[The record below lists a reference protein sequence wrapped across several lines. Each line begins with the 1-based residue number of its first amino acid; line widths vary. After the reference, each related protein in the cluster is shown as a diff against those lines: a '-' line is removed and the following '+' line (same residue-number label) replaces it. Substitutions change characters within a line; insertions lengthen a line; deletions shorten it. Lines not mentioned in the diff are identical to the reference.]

1 MVSNY
6 PPFDVRVVTPRLE
19 LRGATDH
26 LLERLSPAVRDGKA
40 DAEPAPFD
48 DPMSLYE
55 HDPDLRVRKW
65 LQAIWRMRGSI
76 EPDLWRLYF
85 VVMLD
90 EQPIGMQDLI
100 GSQFPSFGTVFSFS
114 WLSSDARQRGLGTE
128 MRSAMLHLAFSG
140 LNAKEAHS
148 EAFFDNHGSNL
159 VSQRLGY
166 QPNGTTWATRR
177 GQPAQ
182 LHRWRLT
189 HDDWQRQRRDDIELH
204 GVENCRATLGIGP
217 GPA

>member
-1 MVSNY
+1 MY
-6 PPFDVRVVTPRLE
+6 PLFDVRVVTPRLE
-19 LRGATDH
+19 LRGATDD
-26 LLERLSPAVRDGKA
+26 LLERLSPAVRGGKA

-55 HDPDLRVRKW
+55 HDPDVRVRKW

-85 VVMLD
+85 VVML
-90 EQPIGMQDLI
+90 EGAPVGMQDLI
-100 GSQFPSFGTVFSFS
+100 GSQFPTFGTVFSFS
-114 WLSSDARQRGLGTE
+114 WLSSDVRQRGLGTE
-128 MRSAMLHLAFSG
+128 MRAAVLHLAFSG

-148 EAFFDNHGSNL
+148 EAFFDNDGSNR
-159 VSQRLGY
+159 VSERLGY
-166 QPNGTTWATRR
+166 RPNGITWATRR

-189 HDDWQRQRRDDIELH
+189 HDDWQRQQRDDIELH
-204 GVENCRATLGIGP
+204 GLENCRATLGIQPTYTG
-217 GPA
+217 